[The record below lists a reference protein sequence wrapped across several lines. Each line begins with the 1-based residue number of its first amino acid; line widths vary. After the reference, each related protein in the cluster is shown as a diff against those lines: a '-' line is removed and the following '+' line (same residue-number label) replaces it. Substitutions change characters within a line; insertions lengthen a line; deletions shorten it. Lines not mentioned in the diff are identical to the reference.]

1 MAGDLP
7 LWKRPRPQL
16 LALTALIWALGA
28 ALLALAWPALLPFVL
43 AALAAYVIDP
53 IIVRLTR
60 LRLAGRL
67 LPRWVAVL
75 LVYLGIGLAAW
86 VAAVSILPQVYRE
99 ALRGLHEVR
108 ALLSDATPEKLQAW
122 AAGIDAFLQRAGVPL
137 DVGPADGPGD
147 GRFQVDLAAA
157 IAQALAAGSAW
168 LKASV
173 RDVVALTQ
181 ALVAGTLRG
190 ILFAVLLFML
200 TAFIS
205 MDGPRILAWF
215 ETLVPG
221 EWRADFRRLRHGI
234 DAGLAGVVRGQVTI
248 MMVNAILTLAGLLVL
263 KVPLAFAL
271 TALVFVLSI
280 VPIFGTILSS
290 LPIVLLALLDGVPK
304 GLAALGWILAVHALE
319 SYLLNPKIMGDAA
332 RIHPVLVV
340 LALVIGERTAGITGA
355 LLAVPVMS
363 VFVAIFRFLHKKLAV
378 LDERASGTAPTA
390 EAQLAPNPKG
400 STT

>member
-1 MAGDLP
+1 MARDLP
-7 LWKRPRPQL
+7 LWRRPRTQL
-16 LALTALIWALGA
+16 LALTALIWGLGA
-28 ALLALAWPALLPFVL
+28 ALLALAWTALLPFVL

-53 IIVRLTR
+53 LIARLAR
-60 LRLAGRL
+60 LRPAGHA

-75 LVYLGIGLAAW
+75 LVYLGIGLLAW
-86 VAAVSILPQVYRE
+86 VAAVSVLPQVYRE
-99 ALRGLHEVR
+99 ALRGLHEAR
-108 ALLSDATPEKLQAW
+108 ALLSAATPETLQAW
-122 AAGIDAFLQRAGVPL
+122 AGEIDAFLQRTGVPL
-137 DVGPADGPGD
+137 DVGPAGGPGD
-147 GRFQVDLAAA
+147 GRFQVDLAAG
-157 IAQALAAGSAW
+157 IAEALAAGSSW
-168 LKASV
+168 LRASV

-205 MDGPRILAWF
+205 MDGPRILAFF

-248 MMVNAILTLAGLLVL
+248 MVVNAVLTLVGLLVL

-304 GLAALGWILAVHALE
+304 GLAALAWILAVHALE

-378 LDERASGTAPTA
+378 LDERAAGTAPTP
-390 EAQLAPNPKG
+390 EAQLAPHQKG